1 MDDPSTSACTSELL
15 RVFRKYLSLAKMGGR
30 LQVRGNRN
38 IENHTRLEKIAY
50 EVKSKLSFFRRF
62 LAEMNSRDTGVQGEP
77 AATCSIIILTR

>member
-30 LQVRGNRN
+30 LQVRN

-62 LAEMNSRDTGVQGEP
+62 LAETNSRDTGVQGEP